1 MIASFGSKQFEVSTD
16 KIYTPSDISFSES
29 LSYEEQERAGDKP
42 AIYVKALGALSQ
54 SLTVRLD
61 ARWVDVEQEYTWWLV
76 KMRTAVPETLMLG
89 SRAWGAGKALL
100 TQVDLADVKIGGGGK
115 YLSATLS
122 LSFIEFVAQGTDEDG
137 NPAET
142 GPGIKAARIQ
152 LAETMVKS

>member
-1 MIASFGSKQFEVSTD
+1 MIASFGSKQFEVSTN
-16 KIYTPSDISFSES
+16 KIYTPSDVSLSES

-122 LSFIEFVAQGTDEDG
+122 LSFVEFVAQGTDEDG